1 MARIARYDRQS
12 ALDKAVVLFWQKG
25 YHNASIKQIEHA
37 LDMRPGSIYAAFG
50 SKDGLFLEA
59 LACYARESGDHLS
72 RHLAKYPSII
82 EGLQDYLRDIALA
95 CKPGG
100 PMPSR
105 ACMVIKTLLE
115 TSNTHLPIN
124 QEVNRVLDAIE
135 HRLGEVLE
143 QAKNNHE
150 LKPEVDCQRLAR
162 LLQAQIIG
170 LRSFAQRDTC
180 APNVVELGEDM
191 AGILDHYRLWPG
203 HDA

>member
-25 YHNASIKQIEHA
+25 YHNSSIKQVEYA

-59 LACYARESGDHLS
+59 LACYVKESSDHLS
-72 RHLAKYPSII
+72 SHLAKYTSTI
-82 EGLQDYLRDIALA
+82 EGFQDYLRNIALA
-95 CKPGG
+95 CTPSG

-105 ACMVIKTLLE
+105 ACMVVKTLLE
-115 TSNTHLPIN
+115 TSNTHQPIN

-135 HRLGEVLE
+135 HHLGEVLE
-143 QAKNNHE
+143 QAKSNRE
-150 LKPEVDCQRLAR
+150 LKPDVDCKRLAR

-180 APNVVELGEDM
+180 APNVVELGQDM
-191 AGILDHYRLWPG
+191 ADILDYYRL
-203 HDA
+203 